1 MVKKSDVLFCD
12 FYQEWMELYKEGAIK
27 EVTYDKY
34 QLTQRQ
40 IKKLAPDLK
49 VSKIDRRAYQ
59 SLINSYA
66 ATHEKQ
72 TTMDFHHQV
81 KSAIEDAMD
90 EGYLKIDPTRKIIIK
105 GVVQRKH
112 KIKYLTERE
121 VKALMETLH
130 LDGEVNW
137 DYFIML
143 LLKTGLR
150 FSEGLGLTPDDFD
163 FRNQQIT
170 VNKTWNYKKSPGFF
184 QETKNLSSVRTV
196 TIDFQLATQ
205 FANLIR
211 DMPRDKPIFID
222 EGRRTHND
230 TANHYLERKC
240 KEAGIA
246 VISVHGLRHTH
257 ASMLLY
263 AGVSL
268 ASIAKR
274 LGHANMT
281 TTQKTYLHIIKELDN
296 KDNDKIMQYLTR
308 F

>member
-1 MVKKSDVLFCD
+1 MVKKSDVLFYE

-59 SLINSYA
+59 ALINSYA

-112 KIKYLTERE
+112 KIKYLTEYE
-121 VKALMETLH
+121 VKELMRTLH
-130 LDGEVNW
+130 LDGELNW

-150 FSEGLGLTPDDFD
+150 FSEGLGLTPADFD
-163 FRNQQIT
+163 FRNQQII
-170 VNKTWNYKKSPGFF
+170 VNKTWNYKKAPGFF
-184 QETKNLSSVRTV
+184 QETKNPSSVRTV
-196 TIDFQLATQ
+196 AIDFQLATQ
-205 FANLIR
+205 FANVIR
-211 DMPRDKPIFID
+211 DLPENEPIFID
-222 EGRRTHND
+222 RTRRTHND

-240 KEAGIA
+240 IEAGVN

-281 TTQKTYLHIIKELDN
+281 TTQKTYLHIIQELDH